1 MLFLVGI
8 SYEIRQRMQ
17 NDSLIIL
24 NPGPVQGMLLALT
37 LIQSLVMADQCLMQQ
52 VDVLRFSGM
61 RSQALEGSSLIIP
74 GQCPIDGILLAPLF
88 KQSGIVAVD
97 SPLEGFRT
105 SSPTEKIRQ
114 AIQSTSFVV
123 LDRRP
128 LFGGHLVF
136 TKREGLVIVCDDFP

>member
-74 GQCPIDGILLAPLF
+74 GQCPIDGILLASLF
-88 KQSGIVAVD
+88 KQIGIVAVD
-97 SPLEGFRT
+97 SPLEGFHT
-105 SSPTEKIRQ
+105 STPTERIRQ
-114 AIQSTSFVV
+114 PLQSMYLGVQN
-123 LDRRP
+123 RRAS
-128 LFGGHLVF
+128 V
-136 TKREGLVIVCDDFP
+136 

>member
-74 GQCPIDGILLAPLF
+74 VQCPIDGILLAPLF

-97 SPLEGFRT
+97 SPLEGFPT
-105 SSPTEKIRQ
+105 SSPTEKIRH
-114 AIQSTSFVV
+114 ALFATSTAHLASRALVV
-123 LDRRP
+123 EP
-128 LFGGHLVF
+128 LMG
-136 TKREGLVIVCDDFP
+136 CS